1 MKKISL
7 QSKNVIENIVGAF
20 IVKGGSLIISVILLP
35 LYLRFFQ
42 NQEVLGIWYT
52 ILSVLNWVVLFDLG
66 LGQGLRNQLPK
77 ALAKNDK
84 IMAKEYISTTYI
96 LMTGVV
102 VIVTI
107 GGIILLRSIN
117 LYSIFNVDETI
128 LNYADLEKSVIIV
141 FIGIMIQIVLKIV
154 TSILYAMQKSAVVN
168 MLALLTNIIILGAL
182 YIIPSKDIATN
193 LITMSWVN
201 VIAANIPYIFC
212 TIWVF
217 QKTELKGTAPS
228 LRAFSKNYIANIF
241 NVGISLLW
249 LQIVFMVV
257 SSTNEFLI
265 SNFTSPKYVVE
276 YQAYYKVFKT
286 AAMVMSLALTP
297 IWSAVTK
304 AQIEQNYKWIKKV
317 YYIFLAL
324 SGLCFVGEICLIP
337 ILQWGMNLW
346 LGSGVID
353 VKVSYAFVFV
363 MSSVIFVLH
372 NVNTSIGNGLSYFK
386 LQMIWMTI
394 AAVVFIPLSW
404 GFVKLFGGWIGV
416 VFASVIAMLPY
427 EVLAPIFTIK
437 KINNLLK
444 LRTGI
449 SACAL

>member
-20 IVKGGSLIISVILLP
+20 IVKGGSLIISVVLLP
-35 LYLRFFQ
+35 LYLKFFQ

-77 ALAKNDK
+77 ALANNNKK
-84 IMAKEYISTTYI
+84 MAKEYISTTYI
-96 LMTGVV
+96 LMTGIVV
-102 VIVTI
+102 VATI
-107 GGIILLRSIN
+107 AGITLLRNIN

-128 LNYADLEKSVIIV
+128 LNYADLEKSIIIV
-141 FIGIMIQIVLKIV
+141 FIGIMIQIVLKII
-154 TSILYAMQKSAVVN
+154 TSILYAVQKSAVVN
-168 MLALLTNIIILGAL
+168 MLALFTNVIILCFL

-193 LITMSWVN
+193 LINMSWIN
-201 VIAANIPYIFC
+201 IFAANIPYIIC

-217 QKTELKGTAPS
+217 SKTKLKGTTPS
-228 LRAFSKNYIANIF
+228 LKAFSKNYVTNIF
-241 NVGISLLW
+241 NVGLSLLW
-249 LQIVFMVV
+249 LQVVFMVV

-286 AAMVMSLALTP
+286 AAMLMSLALTP

-304 AQIEQNYKWIKKV
+304 AQIEKNYKWIKKV
-317 YYIFLAL
+317 YYIFLVL
-324 SGLCFVGEICLIP
+324 SGLCFIGEICLIP
-337 ILQWGMNLW
+337 ILQWGMNFW
-346 LGSGVID
+346 LGTGIIE
-353 VKVSYAFVFV
+353 VKILYAFVFA
-363 MSSVIFVLH
+363 MSSAIFVLH

-394 AAVVFIPLSW
+394 AAIMFIPLSW
-404 GFVKLFGGWIGV
+404 IFVKLFESWIGIV
-416 VFASVIAMLPY
+416 LASVIAMLPY
-427 EVLAPIFTIK
+427 EILAPIFTLK
-437 KINNLLK
+437 KLNDLEK
-444 LRTGI
+444 
-449 SACAL
+449 